1 MMSLFGFIIVIG
13 VVVDDAIVTGESVY
27 TRLQRGTNPLD
38 AAISGTRA
46 VTVPVTFGI
55 LTTIVAFLPLLFFE
69 GMTGS
74 FARQI
79 PFVVTP
85 VLLFSLVESKLILPA
100 HLKHVKISKPRM
112 RNPISVIQRGAASGL
127 QLLIDKVYAPT
138 LKVVVS
144 HRLSMIGLFVC
155 MALLM
160 LGYFA
165 GGRLGYVSIPSVER
179 PEIFATLKLPEHV
192 SKEATRNYTDRITT
206 AAEQMREEFVDPE
219 KGPIVTNH
227 WRLLGTDYPGRP
239 YNKAYSVVF
248 LGLMPSGLR
257 SEAGPS
263 NDAVMKRWR
272 ELIGEL
278 PANATLKIRTQKTRG
293 DDGEK
298 ETDPL
303 EMELRGPNSEMKQE
317 IARKTEELL
326 EGYDGIAN
334 AWVNQR
340 ANQTE
345 VELSLTPR
353 GTELGIT
360 QQTLAYQVR
369 RAFYGEEAQRVLRGH
384 EEYRVMV
391 RLPKKQ
397 RETFNTLE
405 KMKIRTPAGAEVP
418 LFTIAKIDFVQAPTY
433 IERNDKAEVIRIGG
447 EPTDRNVDLVRIA
460 DSLKPQLRELLR
472 GSEDLQ
478 FVFRGAVAEAEE
490 TKKRLIIGSVALM
503 FALFA
508 LLAIP
513 FQSILQPLYILAVV
527 PFGVIGALLGHMIMG
542 VTPSDLSLF
551 GIIAMAGVVVNDSL
565 VMVDDI
571 NQRVRRGTTLL
582 DAVQQ
587 SGCQRFRPIFLT
599 SVTTFVGLMP
609 LMFDNSLQAQFLIPM
624 AVSLAYGVLFA
635 TGITLLLI
643 PCVLVVA
650 DDLKSAL
657 RKFSS
662 WYGRPFRDL
671 GKP

>member
-1 MMSLFGFIIVIG
+1 
-13 VVVDDAIVTGESVY
+13 
-27 TRLQRGTNPLD
+27 
-38 AAISGTRA
+38 
-46 VTVPVTFGI
+46 
-55 LTTIVAFLPLLFFE
+55 
-69 GMTGS
+69 
-74 FARQI
+74 
-79 PFVVTP
+79 
-85 VLLFSLVESKLILPA
+85 
-100 HLKHVKISKPRM
+100 
-112 RNPISVIQRGAASGL
+112 
-127 QLLIDKVYAPT
+127 
-138 LKVVVS
+138 
-144 HRLSMIGLFVC
+144 
-155 MALLM
+155 
-160 LGYFA
+160 
-165 GGRLGYVSIPSVER
+165 
-179 PEIFATLKLPEHV
+179 
-192 SKEATRNYTDRITT
+192 
-206 AAEQMREEFVDPE
+206 
-219 KGPIVTNH
+219 
-227 WRLLGTDYPGRP
+227 
-239 YNKAYSVVF
+239 
-248 LGLMPSGLR
+248 
-257 SEAGPS
+257 
-263 NDAVMKRWR
+263 
-272 ELIGEL
+272 
-278 PANATLKIRTQKTRG
+278 
-293 DDGEK
+293 
-298 ETDPL
+298 
-303 EMELRGPNSEMKQE
+303 
-317 IARKTEELL
+317 
-326 EGYDGIAN
+326 
-334 AWVNQR
+334 
-340 ANQTE
+340 
-345 VELSLTPR
+345 
-353 GTELGIT
+353 
-360 QQTLAYQVR
+360 
-369 RAFYGEEAQRVLRGH
+369 
-384 EEYRVMV
+384 MV

-490 TKKRLIIGSVALM
+490 TKKRLIIGSIALM

-624 AVSLAYGVLFA
+624 AVSLAYGVPFA